1 MSINL
6 AHWAVTHTYIKASIE
21 MRAMLDKQV
30 HLNSV
35 LRLLEIEKQKKRL
48 QIGNYVAIFFD
59 LLVSLFW
66 LVDLKVFFVG

>member
-48 QIGNYVAIFFD
+48 QIGNYFAIFFCVAESFIY
-59 LLVSLFW
+59 LL
-66 LVDLKVFFVG
+66 